1 MLYLSGNHAR
11 AEQMLRNPVFSNHG
25 IEEPFLQ
32 QFAVVTEP
40 HWNLLHPFIVPTAPA
55 HEQRTQQQN
64 AQQQNTILSHLQT
77 WNREMHPTYGDL
89 SELLSQLYLQ
99 QPISNVQFSE
109 QEEQPGKCM

>member
-40 HWNLLHPFIVPTAPA
+40 HWNLLHPFIVPSVPA
-55 HEQRTQQQN
+55 HEQNTQQQK
-64 AQQQNTILSHLQT
+64 TILSHLQT
-77 WNREMHPTYGDL
+77 WNREMHPTYADL

-99 QPISNVQFSE
+99 QPISTVQFSE